1 MQKPLLQSLR
11 GVYGIPAWNFRRKRL
26 FSAAI
31 RLRNERF
38 GSKRNRRI
46 GVTAA
51 TGGAILLGSSLFYNS
66 SKCDDFVDLE
76 QQNHNYYDENH
87 GKEDEENAREQDCC
101 IVSGSANPT
110 LCQEIAAITELN
122 ILNVRTDF
130 YMDGEVDVQILD
142 GCAGKTVFV
151 IQPVSPTNPD
161 RTINDNMIELLLI
174 VSCLK
179 RSDARKVV
187 AVVPYLGY
195 ARHDRIKKKRGTV
208 AAADVA
214 KLLEASGVDEVIS
227 VDLRQKQIEVFFDST
242 PVHSLESSQI
252 SIPFFVGRDL
262 WQPVIVCP
270 NTTSVTRAKKYMEKL
285 RTEGVKA
292 KLAFISKEITP
303 SKEQI
308 KRQKDNPTE
317 QPIRTLEAHDVVGAQ
332 HEITQTCLV
341 GNVAHSDV
349 IIVDDMIDTGSRV
362 LSTAN
367 LVKKHGAKR
376 IFVWAPHGVL
386 SGNTIEKLEN
396 SPISEILITNTLSQT
411 KVYASGSTKKI
422 KTLSIAPLLAEAI
435 RRFRVRQSFDTLS
448 YG

>member
-1 MQKPLLQSLR
+1 M
-11 GVYGIPAWNFRRKRL
+11 
-26 FSAAI
+26 
-31 RLRNERF
+31 
-38 GSKRNRRI
+38 
-46 GVTAA
+46 
-51 TGGAILLGSSLFYNS
+51 LLGSSWLYNS
-66 SKCDDFVDLE
+66 TKCEEFEDLEFEDLE
-76 QQNHNYYDENH
+76 QQQVAFLQSQQ
-87 GKEDEENAREQDCC
+87 KEDEENAWEKDCC

-110 LCQEIAAITELN
+110 LCREIAAITELS

-130 YMDGEVDVQILD
+130 YYDGEVDVQILD

-214 KLLEASGVDEVIS
+214 KLLEAVGVDEVIS
-227 VDLRQKQIEVFFDST
+227 VDLHRKQIEGFFETT

-252 SIPFFVGRDL
+252 SIPFFVCRDL

-285 RTEGVKA
+285 RNEGVKA

-303 SKEQI
+303 SKQQI
-308 KRQKDNPTE
+308 IRDKKNGNDHQIIQKT
-317 QPIRTLEAHDVVGAQ
+317 VGAQ

-341 GNVAHSDV
+341 GDVAHSDV

-376 IFVWAPHGVL
+376 IFVWAPHGVF
-386 SGNTIEKLEN
+386 SGDTIEKLES
-396 SPISEILITNTLSQT
+396 SPISEILITNTLSQAQ
-411 KVYASGSTKKI
+411 VYASGSTKV
-422 KTLSIAPLLAEAI
+422 KTLTIAPLLAEAI
-435 RRFRVRQSFDTLS
+435 RRFRVRQSFDTLC
-448 YG
+448 YA